1 MLRGWVNERGEPQVE
16 LVIDLGPARGHV
28 VTQAVIDTGFNGYL
42 SVPLALL
49 RSADWELLGFE
60 EYELA
65 SGEVVSEPVYWGRV
79 LFGGEE
85 RSVYAVATRASDV
98 LVGTGML
105 KGKVLTVD
113 FGAGTVLIERSPGSE
128 GEH

>member
-1 MLRGWVNERGEPQVE
+1 MLRGWVNEQGEPRVE
-16 LVIDLGPARGHV
+16 LVIDLGPAGGHV
-28 VTQAVIDTGFNGYL
+28 VTDAVIDTGFNGYL
-42 SVPLALL
+42 SVPLVLL
-49 RSADWELLGFE
+49 ASANWELLGFE

-79 LFGGEE
+79 RLAGEE
-85 RSVYAVATRASDV
+85 RPVYAVATRASDV

-105 KGKVLTVD
+105 RGMVLTVD

-128 GEH
+128 GDQ